1 MAVAADR
8 TREDVTEAFQIFST
22 LRPPK
27 ELDAYFEVIELVLAL
42 LEASKDSDLV
52 FLSFK
57 EFAKVHGPN
66 LPSGLMKARDDLDRA
81 AVGEVMDSIKR
92 RVKEEGI
99 TDRERD

>member
-1 MAVAADR
+1 MAV
-8 TREDVTEAFQIFST
+8 DVTEAFQIFST

-42 LEASKDSDLV
+42 LEASKDLV

-66 LPSGLMKARDDLDRA
+66 LSFGLDESARRF
-81 AVGEVMDSIKR
+81 GSRGGR
-92 RVKEEGI
+92 RGHGQYQAEG
-99 TDRERD
+99 